1 GQRRNQAFR
10 RDLLAARAMPPLGAC
25 TVYCG
30 SSWGARPAHGEAART
45 FGRLLAERQL
55 ELIYGGGNVGLMS
68 EAWRHRRRQAGGRVV
83 GVIPQFL
90 KDLEREHKGCTELQ
104 VVPDMR
110 TRKLQ
115 MLERGD
121 AFVALPGGVGTLEE
135 LLEVLEWTVSGRHD
149 KPLGLLNLDGLYD
162 PLLELLRG
170 AVQERFEAPDL
181 LDRLVVASCPEEL
194 LAGLEAAAA
203 AAGACREKL
212 AAPRAPAA
220 AALPLASQP
229 ELEGASAT
237 AVLADSQEPAGGGG
251 AEDFRAA
258 AERLGRLL
266 AEEGAAVALGGS
278 AACPGSLAHA
288 VAAGAAAAG

>member
-1 GQRRNQAFR
+1 GNVATKPSAVISSRREPCR
-10 RDLLAARAMPPLGAC
+10 RWGPAPCTAARPGGRAQRTGRRRGPSGGC
-25 TVYCG
+25 WRSG
-30 SSWGARPAHGEAART
+30 SWSSSTAVATWGSCR
-45 FGRLLAERQL
+45 
-55 ELIYGGGNVGLMS
+55 
-68 EAWRHRRRQAGGRVV
+68 RHRRRQAGGRVV

-278 AACPGSLAHA
+278 AACPGNRRRGAKISLAKD
-288 VAAGAAAAG
+288 